1 MARSIWGKELKKGEN
16 FMKNFS
22 KGLGTALIVLIVGA
36 GVVGLTASLVKSIS
50 AHQDPPAEFVYPNQD
65 LSEVLLG
72 KIDFRTEVTT
82 TSTALAKARFDTML
96 SEGLSQGNSETTL
109 QEEFVA
115 PTTSVTEVS
124 ELISKCYVGNK
135 ALKMGTSAENGYF
148 QINTTN
154 IISKVVVKARN
165 YYFEQTA
172 GVYVSDSASIGIGAT
187 SAIETTELPKNT
199 ADTSIIPAVL
209 DVSYS
214 FINGTNTVYISAIDD
229 RAIIYEVNFY
239 TDAELAYSLVSPTG
253 IISEED
259 EICNSVKLS
268 AFLNIKSTNYQALVF
283 DPELK
288 EISIITATEEDA
300 IFESPLCLFFNSDL
314 SIMIGSLRIDETGL
328 FEYAGVSYYLRDTF
342 TGYLIANEL
351 SDDNLSYC
359 QIDNEMAV
367 NHSLVLYKQA

>member
-1 MARSIWGKELKKGEN
+1 
-16 FMKNFS
+16 MKNFS

-72 KIDFRTEVTT
+72 KIDFRTETTT

-96 SEGLSQGNSETTL
+96 SEGLTQGNSETSL
-109 QEEFVA
+109 QEEFVI

-135 ALKMGTSAENGYF
+135 ALKMGTSSENGYF

-187 SAIETTELPKNT
+187 SATETTNYLKILQIHLLSLQFLMFLTHLLMEPTL
-199 ADTSIIPAVL
+199 
-209 DVSYS
+209 
-214 FINGTNTVYISAIDD
+214 FI
-229 RAIIYEVNFY
+229 
-239 TDAELAYSLVSPTG
+239 
-253 IISEED
+253 
-259 EICNSVKLS
+259 SV
-268 AFLNIKSTNYQALVF
+268 
-283 DPELK
+283 
-288 EISIITATEEDA
+288 
-300 IFESPLCLFFNSDL
+300 
-314 SIMIGSLRIDETGL
+314 R
-328 FEYAGVSYYLRDTF
+328 
-342 TGYLIANEL
+342 
-351 SDDNLSYC
+351 
-359 QIDNEMAV
+359 
-367 NHSLVLYKQA
+367 

>member
-1 MARSIWGKELKKGEN
+1 
-16 FMKNFS
+16 MKNFS

-72 KIDFRTEVTT
+72 KIDFRTETTT

-115 PTTSVTEVS
+115 PTTSVTEIS

-135 ALKMGTSAENGYF
+135 ALKMGTSTENGYF

-172 GVYVSDSASIGIGAT
+172 GVYVSDAASIGIGAT
-187 SAIETTELPKNT
+187 SVLETTELPKNT
-199 ADTSIIPAVL
+199 ADTSVIPAVL

-214 FINGTNTVYISAIDD
+214 FIDGTNTVYISAIDD

-239 TDAELAYSLVSPTG
+239 TNAKLTYNLASPEGIASEDDEL
-253 IISEED
+253 
-259 EICNSVKLS
+259 CNSVKLS
-268 AFLNIKSTNYQALVF
+268 DFLSISDTNFKAMVF

-288 EISIITATEEDA
+288 EINIITATEEDA
-300 IFESPLCLFFNSDL
+300 IYESPLCLFFNNDS

-328 FEYAGVSYYLRDTF
+328 FEYAGGSYYIRDTF
-342 TGYLIANEL
+342 TGYLLANNVGNDVL
-351 SDDNLSYC
+351 NYC
-359 QIDNEMAV
+359 PISEMAT
-367 NHSLVLYKQA
+367 NHSLVLYKNA

>member
-1 MARSIWGKELKKGEN
+1 
-16 FMKNFS
+16 MKNFS
-22 KGLGTALIVLIVGA
+22 KGLGTALLVLIVGA
-36 GVVGLTASLVKSIS
+36 GVIGLTTSLVKSIS

-109 QEEFVA
+109 QEEFVV

-135 ALKMGTSAENGYF
+135 ALKMGTLTENGYF

-214 FINGTNTVYISAIDD
+214 FINGTNTVYISVIDD
-229 RAIIYEVNFY
+229 RAIVYEINFY
-239 TDAELAYSLVSPTG
+239 TNASLTYSLSTPEG

-259 EICNSVKLS
+259 EQCNSVKLS
-268 AFLNIKSTNYQALVF
+268 DFLNIKSTINKALVF

-300 IFESPLCLFFNSDL
+300 IFESPLCLFFNNDL